1 MKKKQMGQEEG
12 KYSESLCWLELMSS
26 SKKKGEKFKDEKT
39 IYKSVYRPDRNK
51 DGLQGQKVIDKFR
64 ERCWHKLDLV

>member
-1 MKKKQMGQEEG
+1 MKKEQMGQEEV

-26 SKKKGEKFKDEKT
+26 SKEKGEKVERLKT

-51 DGLQGQKVIDKFR
+51 DGLQR
-64 ERCWHKLDLV
+64 TESYR